1 MTRIQII
8 TKKQVIEGETD
19 HEVDDITRLIHGC
32 YQAQVPLRAWIDGTM
47 WVIPFSTLD
56 NSIIRLDPL

>member
-1 MTRIQII
+1 MTHIQII
-8 TKKQVIEGETD
+8 TQKQLIEGDTE
-19 HEVDDITRLIHGC
+19 HEVDEITRLIHGC
-32 YQAQVPLRAWIDGTM
+32 YKEQVPFRVWIDGTM